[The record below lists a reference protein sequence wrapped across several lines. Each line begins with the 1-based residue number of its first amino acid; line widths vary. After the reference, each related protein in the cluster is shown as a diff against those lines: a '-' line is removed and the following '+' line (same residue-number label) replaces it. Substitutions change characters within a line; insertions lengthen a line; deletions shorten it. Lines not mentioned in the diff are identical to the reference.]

1 MDKRTHRLFVLVS
14 ILALMGFSTAIHGT
28 SHRNGAS
35 LWAGSMHWFELET
48 NGICK
53 PSPVNRL
60 VRPSVCLGFEKSLPL
75 LASR

>member
-1 MDKRTHRLFVLVS
+1 MGKGISRLFVFASV
-14 ILALMGFSTAIHGT
+14 LAALGFSLTPRMPT
-28 SHRNGAS
+28 
-35 LWAGSMHWFELET
+35 LLAGSMHWFELET
-48 NGICK
+48 SSICT